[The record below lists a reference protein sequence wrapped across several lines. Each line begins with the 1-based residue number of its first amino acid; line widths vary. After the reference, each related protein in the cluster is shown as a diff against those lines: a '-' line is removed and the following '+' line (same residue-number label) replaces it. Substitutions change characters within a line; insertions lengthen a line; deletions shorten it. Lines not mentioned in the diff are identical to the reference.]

1 MGLEFSKPQDIVTK
15 IPIETLTIFMLG
27 KSIAFKDTL
36 DLNSNF
42 RW

>member
-1 MGLEFSKPQDIVTK
+1 MGLEFSKPQDKVIK
-15 IPIETLTIFMLG
+15 IPIETLTIFTLG
-27 KSIAFKDTL
+27 KSIAYKDTL